1 MAYGKWLRY
10 FTRTEWILWG
20 ASAAGVLLSFLLF
33 DRESVLTLAASLI
46 GVTSLIFNAKG
57 HPVGQALMVVFSV
70 LYGIISF
77 GFRYYGEMIT
87 YLGMT
92 MPMAVLALVSW
103 LRHPYQG
110 NRSEVRVNHVK
121 GKEWLLLSVLTVCV
135 TAGFC
140 CLLKFFHTAHLIP
153 STVSVATSF
162 VAVYLTF
169 RRSPWF
175 AVAYASN
182 DLVLIVLWML
192 ASAQNPRYV
201 SVTVCFVSFF
211 FNDIYGFISWQRMK
225 KSQKRRASHRSAAL

>member
-1 MAYGKWLRY
+1 MKFKRLLHY
-10 FTRTEWILWG
+10 FTKTEWILWS
-20 ASAAGVLLSFLLF
+20 ASVAGIFFAFLLF
-33 DRESVLTLAASLI
+33 DRESLLTLSASLI

-57 HPVGQALMVVFSV
+57 HPAGQALMVVFSI

-110 NRSEVRVNHVK
+110 KWSEVQVNTIK
-121 GKEWLLLSVLTVCV
+121 EKEWLLLSGLTVFV

-140 CLLKFFHTAHLIP
+140 FLLKYYHTANLIT

-162 VAVYLTF
+162 VAAYLTF

-182 DLVLIVLWML
+182 DLVLIVLWIL
-192 ASAQNPRYV
+192 ASTLNPRYV
-201 SVTVCFVSFF
+201 SVTVCFIAFF
-211 FNDIYGFISWQRMK
+211 FNDVYGFISWQRMK
-225 KSQKRRASHRSAAL
+225 KMQDNRHLPH